1 MRILYC
7 LIVWL
12 VFVLIVIPLFYCLL
26 AIDCEIRNDLAE
38 NQIPIKS
45 WFIKIKIKVG
55 TQKLSHLWSHLFYHF
70 NSFPLK
76 PKIEVVL
83 FLIKSL
89 HLGNMVI
96 IMTTIC
102 FPVFNL
108 SPNNY
113 FLKILSTK
121 KKWEKKK
128 RKTWCFPTNLLPKW
142 FTKYL
147 ETLWKINFR
156 TKSLFMT
163 GFWSLVPFQ
172 NRGI

>member
-45 WFIKIKIKVG
+45 WIIKIKIKGG
-55 TQKLSHLWSHLFYHF
+55 TQKLSHLWSHLFYNF

-83 FLIKSL
+83 FLLKSL
-89 HLGNMVI
+89 YQGSMVI
-96 IMTTIC
+96 IMTTIY
-102 FPVFNL
+102 FPVCNL
-108 SPNNY
+108 SPNKS
-113 FLKILSTK
+113 FLKMLSTK
-121 KKWEKKK
+121 KKMEK
-128 RKTWCFPTNLLPKW
+128 RKGRHDVFQQTFCQNGLPSI
-142 FTKYL
+142 
-147 ETLWKINFR
+147 WKLYE
-156 TKSLFMT
+156 K
-163 GFWSLVPFQ
+163 
-172 NRGI
+172 